1 MIKGY
6 KGFNKDLQCDPTGNA
21 PFQYEIGKE
30 YEEDTA
36 KCCSQGFHFC
46 ENPLDVL
53 HYYSPAKGSRYCEV
67 EGDGDI
73 SKDIGD
79 SKVAVTKIKIGA
91 ELSLSSLIKSGVEFV
106 FKKVKWGKSP
116 AASTGDGSTAASS
129 GNYSTAASTG
139 DGSTATSNGNYST
152 AASSGNYSTAA
163 STGDGSTAAS
173 SGDGSTAAS
182 SGNYSAAASTGDY
195 STAASS
201 GNYSTAA
208 SSGNGSTAASNGYGS
223 AAASSGDRSTAAS
236 SGDRST
242 AEAVGKEAVA
252 ISLGIDGT
260 AKAGLGAWIT
270 LAEWAMDKD
279 KNFYRKWIKSRKVDG
294 ESIKPNVLYKLKN
307 GRFVEA

>member
-116 AASTGDGSTAASS
+116 AASTGDGSTAAS
-129 GNYSTAASTG
+129 T
-139 DGSTATSNGNYST
+139 GNYST
-152 AASSGNYSTAA
+152 AASSGDRSTAA
-163 STGDGSTAAS
+163 SNG
-173 SGDGSTAAS
+173 
-182 SGNYSAAASTGDY
+182 Y
-195 STAASS
+195 
-201 GNYSTAA
+201 
-208 SSGNGSTAASNGYGS
+208 GSTAASNGYGS

>member
-6 KGFNKDLQCDPTGNA
+6 KGFNKDLQCDPTGNN

-36 KCCSQGFHFC
+36 ACCSQGFHFC

-67 EGDGDI
+67 EGNGDI

-116 AASTGDGSTAASS
+116 AASNGDGSTAASN
-129 GNYSTAASTG
+129 GYRSTAASTG
-139 DGSTATSNGNYST
+139 NRSTAASTGNRSTAASTGNRSTAASNGNRSTAASNGYRSTAASNGDGSTAASNGNYST
-152 AASSGNYSTAA
+152 AASNGNR
-163 STGDGSTAAS
+163 
-173 SGDGSTAAS
+173 
-182 SGNYSAAASTGDY
+182 
-195 STAASS
+195 
-201 GNYSTAA
+201 
-208 SSGNGSTAASNGYGS
+208 STAASNGDG
-223 AAASSGDRSTAAS
+223 
-236 SGDRST
+236 ST

-270 LAEWAMDKD
+270 LAEWAQDED
-279 KNFYRKWIKSRKVDG
+279 NNWYRKWIKSRKVDG
-294 ESIKPNVLYKLKN
+294 ESIKPDTLYKLKN
-307 GRFVEA
+307 GRFVKA

>member
-21 PFQYEIGKE
+21 PFRYEVGKG

-73 SKDIGD
+73 SKDSGD

-91 ELSLSSLIKSGVEFV
+91 ELSLSSLIKAGVEFA
-106 FKKVKWGKSP
+106 FKKVKWDKSP
-116 AASTGDGSTAASS
+116 AASTG
-129 GNYSTAASTG
+129 YR
-139 DGSTATSNGNYST
+139 
-152 AASSGNYSTAA
+152 STAA

-173 SGDGSTAAS
+173 NGD
-182 SGNYSAAASTGDY
+182 D
-195 STAASS
+195 
-201 GNYSTAA
+201 
-208 SSGNGSTAASNGYGS
+208 STAASNGDG
-223 AAASSGDRSTAAS
+223 
-236 SGDRST
+236 ST
-242 AEAVGKEAVA
+242 AEAVGEEAVA

-279 KNFYRKWIKSRKVDG
+279 ENFYRKWIKSRKVDG
-294 ESIKPNVLYKLKN
+294 KSIKPGVLYKLKN
-307 GRFVEA
+307 GRFVKA

>member
-67 EGDGDI
+67 EGNGDI
-73 SKDIGD
+73 SKDSDD

-91 ELSLSSLIKSGVEFV
+91 ELSLSSLIKSGVEFA

-116 AASTGDGSTAASS
+116 AASTG
-129 GNYSTAASTG
+129 
-139 DGSTATSNGNYST
+139 NYST
-152 AASSGNYSTAA
+152 AASSGYRSTAA
-163 STGDGSTAAS
+163 SSGDRSTAASAGYGSTAASNGDRSTAASNGDGSTAAS
-173 SGDGSTAAS
+173 A
-182 SGNYSAAASTGDY
+182 
-195 STAASS
+195 
-201 GNYSTAA
+201 
-208 SSGNGSTAASNGYGS
+208 
-223 AAASSGDRSTAAS
+223 GDRSTAAS

-279 KNFYRKWIKSRKVDG
+279 ENFYRKWIKSRKVDG

>member
-36 KCCSQGFHFC
+36 ECCSQGFHFC

-73 SKDIGD
+73 SKDSGD

-91 ELSLSSLIKSGVEFV
+91 ELSLSSLIKSGVEFA

-116 AASTGDGSTAASS
+116 AASNGDYSTAASAGDGSTAA
-129 GNYSTAASTG
+129 
-139 DGSTATSNGNYST
+139 SNGNYST
-152 AASSGNYSTAA
+152 AASNGNY
-163 STGDGSTAAS
+163 
-173 SGDGSTAAS
+173 
-182 SGNYSAAASTGDY
+182 
-195 STAASS
+195 
-201 GNYSTAA
+201 
-208 SSGNGSTAASNGYGS
+208 STAASNGYGS
-223 AAASSGDRSTAAS
+223 TAASNGDGSTAPSNGYGSTAASTGDRSTAASSGDRSTAASNGNYSTAASAGDRSTAAS

-279 KNFYRKWIKSRKVDG
+279 ENFYRKWIKSRKVDG
-294 ESIKPNVLYKLKN
+294 VSIKPNVLYKLKN

>member
-6 KGFNKDLQCDPTGNA
+6 KGFNKDLQCDPTGNN

-36 KCCSQGFHFC
+36 ACCSQGFHFC

-67 EGDGDI
+67 EGNGDI
-73 SKDIGD
+73 SKDSDG

-91 ELSLSSLIKSGVEFV
+91 ELSLSSLIKSGVEFA

-116 AASTGDGSTAASS
+116 AASNGDC
-129 GNYSTAASTG
+129 STAASTG
-139 DGSTATSNGNYST
+139 NRSTATSN
-152 AASSGNYSTAA
+152 GNYSTAA

-173 SGDGSTAAS
+173 T
-182 SGNYSAAASTGDY
+182 GNR
-195 STAASS
+195 
-201 GNYSTAA
+201 
-208 SSGNGSTAASNGYGS
+208 STAASN
-223 AAASSGDRSTAAS
+223 GDRSTAAS
-236 SGDRST
+236 NGDCST

-279 KNFYRKWIKSRKVDG
+279 ENFYRKWIKSRKVDG